1 MKKITYMLMLF
12 LCFTNIV
19 KAQDFAPSQQAQGLL
34 ESKNVTVDYTTGI
47 FHYHIPVCTLRSG
60 DFELPVTVNYTGRG
74 VKQGE
79 EPGLL
84 GYNWTLNT
92 GGVVTRT
99 IRGGVAD
106 EDGYSG
112 FLWSPTASLDG
123 VNQRK
128 YDGESDIFTAS
139 FNGRSITFIIR
150 FYSYKIQAVPLEK
163 TNVRIESEGS
173 DIQIDGWVITDEQG
187 NRYIFRQKEWTANIY
202 KEDAISDNGV
212 RNKTYVSSWYLSRV
226 EPLNGEPIEFI
237 YQEDV
242 LPSGEQSGILATDYY
257 YWYDSRY
264 EYGRPMQDRPINFS
278 KYQKEFNKYLRLAH
292 DCIGAYSSELQLQ
305 GFASN
310 FATATDWILN
320 PVFNPNAGLL
330 ELNTKVMGIAASI
343 KNISNVS
350 SELLRVL
357 NNLVNVY
364 SGASS
369 GNAQQAC
376 TFFKAA
382 RNCVVNCLNEVV
394 QIDSKEVRN
403 CTEFTVRSPLLAR
416 IQSADRVVKMQY
428 VSYLMGKRLSH
439 IQEQDCY
446 GMRVSTTYFELDNR
460 FNLSRVQLS
469 GNGLSGQLDF
479 TYYQRPEGN
488 YGYDYHGYPIRLS
501 TIGNKF
507 PIGMDDEAV
516 KSTYLKEISLLHGG
530 SVTADY
536 ERNSG
541 LCGMRI
547 KSLVLKSDNSDNA
560 SDTISYQYPF
570 PGIWVYNDI
579 LNMETVDY
587 VGFSDI
593 VKKSRIQPGGFFC
606 LASGNNGIYYPY
618 VIEHTYGKGSRA
630 YRFHVPE
637 RNLDK
642 KWMTFAFWLYGL
654 PLSTAT
660 YDEAGH
666 LKQLVKNT
674 YYTDISFEEADKGYM
689 LGENTSYFVQ
699 TNLFPYNKVQLQ
711 IQAYSYYMD
720 KKKLEDYYKQQGRVL
735 LYSDGLTSY
744 YTSPYEELYVPNVE
758 PRTRILLPEQH
769 YELRFGG
776 ATLLKEQSVYQFDG
790 EVTHAI
796 SYTDTETFASGTPF
810 HKVEYVYD
818 NAQSVYPTREI
829 QSGSK
834 GNATTIVTQHV
845 VEMGNGTDET
855 ISMMRSHNILAPVVK
870 QQRLENGVL
879 QEEKVYVYQVL
890 ETDSVCYAGLSGQY
904 KYVPESP
911 EEVPAVSDT
920 VLFAYGKA
928 NYILENTYAYQIM
941 GHSYPVIRHTDRKET
956 VSFCPGKLRFPLL
969 KAKGVFPSAIA
980 AGDLRVDESTISSEE
995 SSFKMSK
1002 DIILPRAVQF
1012 CAEVDKLDILSMS
1025 LDYLDYARTPE
1036 HRILMDIIR
1045 SMAHPETPPAWTL
1058 DEMLFMISSY
1068 RENNEEKGARFEQTY
1083 IQLAQEIPTFSMR
1096 WTEVSTL
1103 IAQVVDINN
1112 KACLA
1117 YYFQLEDA
1125 SYTSVYETYTLSD
1138 IPDSKKMRLYVVS
1151 RNASVPIRYSIVHAG
1166 GTATGEFVTPA
1177 SVSNYRLQTFE
1188 LNLSGY
1194 TGISSL
1200 VIEHPK
1206 KVLYM
1211 AVVPEGTSFEAASYN
1226 SDGTVFL
1233 QFTQDGEMEMYKY
1246 DSYGYLES
1254 VTDADGR
1261 ALKRM
1266 ENQTITKH

>member
-1 MKKITYMLMLF
+1 M
-12 LCFTNIV
+12 
-19 KAQDFAPSQQAQGLL
+19 
-34 ESKNVTVDYTTGI
+34 
-47 FHYHIPVCTLRSG
+47 
-60 DFELPVTVNYTGRG
+60 
-74 VKQGE
+74 
-79 EPGLL
+79 
-84 GYNWTLNT
+84 
-92 GGVVTRT
+92 
-99 IRGGVAD
+99 
-106 EDGYSG
+106 
-112 FLWSPTASLDG
+112 
-123 VNQRK
+123 
-128 YDGESDIFTAS
+128 
-139 FNGRSITFIIR
+139 
-150 FYSYKIQAVPLEK
+150 
-163 TNVRIESEGS
+163 
-173 DIQIDGWVITDEQG
+173 
-187 NRYIFRQKEWTANIY
+187 
-202 KEDAISDNGV
+202 

-226 EPLNGEPIEFI
+226 EPLNGEPIEFV

-242 LPSGEQSGILATDYY
+242 LPSGEQSGILTTDYY

-264 EYGRPMQDRPINFS
+264 EYGKLMQDRPLNFS
-278 KYQKEFNKYLRLAH
+278 KYRQEYNEALRFARECL
-292 DCIGAYSSELQLQ
+292 GAYSFETQLN
-305 GFASN
+305 GFSSN
-310 FATATDWILN
+310 FTTATDWILN
-320 PVFNPNAGLL
+320 PVFRPNAGLL
-330 ELNTKVMGIAASI
+330 EQNTKVMGIAASI
-343 KNISNVS
+343 MDISNVS
-350 SELLRVL
+350 SELLGIL
-357 NNLVNVY
+357 NKLVNVY
-364 SGASS
+364 SAAQS
-369 GNAQQAC
+369 GNAQRAC
-376 TFFKAA
+376 IYFEIA

-428 VSYLMGKRLSH
+428 VSYPMGKRLSY
-439 IQEQDCY
+439 IQEQDRY
-446 GMRVSTTYFELDNR
+446 GGQVSTTYFELDNR

-469 GNGLSGQLDF
+469 GNGLSGLINF
-479 TYYQRPEGN
+479 TYYQCPEGN

-507 PIGMDDEAV
+507 PTGMDDEAV

-547 KSLVLKSDNSDNA
+547 KSLVLKSDNPGNV
-560 SDTISYQYPF
+560 SDTISYQYPL
-570 PGIWVYNDI
+570 PGIWAYDDI
-579 LNMETVDY
+579 RNVETVAY
-587 VGFSDI
+587 EGFFDV
-593 VKKSRIQPGGFFC
+593 VKKSRIQSGGLSC

-618 VIEHTYGKGSRA
+618 VIERTHGKGSRA
-630 YRFHVPE
+630 YRFHVPG
-637 RNLDK
+637 RNPGN

-666 LKQLVKNT
+666 LEQLVKNT
-674 YYTDISFEEADKGYM
+674 YYTDLPFEEADKKYI
-689 LGENTSYFVQ
+689 LGENASYFVQ
-699 TNLFPYNKVQLQ
+699 TNLFPYNKVQPQ

-735 LYSDGLTSY
+735 LYSDGLSY
-744 YTSPYEELYVPNVE
+744 HYVSPYEELYLPNVE
-758 PRTRILLPEQH
+758 PRTHILLPEQH

-796 SYTDTETFASGTPF
+796 SYTDTETFASGAPF

-845 VEMGNGTDET
+845 AEMGNSANET

-890 ETDSVCYAGLSGQY
+890 ETDSACYAGLSEQY

-941 GHSYPVIRHTDRKET
+941 GHSYPAIRHTDRKET

-969 KAKGVFPSAIA
+969 KAKGVSPSAIA

-1025 LDYLDYARTPE
+1025 RDYLDYARTPE

-1058 DEMLFMISSY
+1058 DEMLSILSSY
-1068 RENNEEKGARFEQTY
+1068 RENNYEKGIRFEQTY
-1083 IQLAQEIPTFSMR
+1083 IQLAKDVPTFIMR
-1096 WTEVSTL
+1096 WNDVSTL
-1103 IAQVVDINN
+1103 IAQVVGINR
-1112 KACLA
+1112 KAFLA

-1125 SYTSVYETYTLSD
+1125 SYTSVYETFTLSD
-1138 IPDSKKMRLYVVS
+1138 IPDSQKIRLYVVS
-1151 RNASVPIRYSIVHAG
+1151 HNASIPIRYRIVHAG

-1177 SVSNYRLQTFE
+1177 SVSTYRLQTFE

-1211 AVVPEGTSFEAASYN
+1211 AIVPEGTSFEAASYN

-1246 DSYGYLES
+1246 DGYGCLES

-1261 ALKRM
+1261 VLKRM

>member
-1 MKKITYMLMLF
+1 MLF

-19 KAQDFAPSQQAQGLL
+19 KAQDFKPSQQAQGLL
-34 ESKNVTVDYTTGI
+34 ENKNVTVDYTTGI

-112 FLWSPTASLDG
+112 FLWSPTASPDG

-278 KYQKEFNKYLRLAH
+278 KYRKEFNENLQLAH
-292 DCIGAYSSELQLQ
+292 ECIGAYSSELQLK
-305 GFASN
+305 GFASS

-330 ELNTKVMGIAASI
+330 EQNTKVMGVVASI
-343 KNISNVS
+343 KNISGVS
-350 SELLRVL
+350 NELIKVL
-357 NNLVNVY
+357 NSLVNAY
-364 SGASS
+364 SGAQS
-369 GNAQQAC
+369 GNAQLAC
-376 TFFKAA
+376 TCFKAA

-416 IQSADRVVKMQY
+416 IRSADRVVKMQY
-428 VSYLMGKRLSH
+428 VSYLMGKRLSY

-469 GNGLSGQLDF
+469 GNGLSGQLDL

-507 PIGMDDEAV
+507 PTGMDDEAV

-536 ERNSG
+536 EGNSG

-547 KSLVLKSDNSDNA
+547 KSLVLKNDNSDNA
-560 SDTISYQYPF
+560 SDTISYQYPL

-587 VGFSDI
+587 VGFSDR
-593 VKKSRIQPGGFFC
+593 VKKSRIQPGGLSC
-606 LASGNNGIYYPY
+606 LAGGNNGIYYPY
-618 VIEHTYGKGSRA
+618 VIEHTHGKGSRA

-674 YYTDISFEEADKGYM
+674 YYTDISFEEADKEYM
-689 LGENTSYFVQ
+689 LGENASYFVQ
-699 TNLFPYNKVQLQ
+699 THLFPYNKAQFQ

-720 KKKLEDYYKQQGRVL
+720 KKKLEDYYRQQGQFL

-758 PRTRILLPEQH
+758 PRTRILLPEQL

-776 ATLLKEQSVYQFDG
+776 ATLLKEQSVYRFDG

-845 VEMGNGTDET
+845 AEMGNGTDET

-890 ETDSVCYAGLSGQY
+890 ETDSACYAGLSEQY

-920 VLFAYGKA
+920 VLFAYGEA

-969 KAKGVFPSAIA
+969 KAKGVSPSAIA
-980 AGDLRVDESTISSEE
+980 AGDSRVDESTISSEE
-995 SSFKMSK
+995 SSFRMSK

-1025 LDYLDYARTPE
+1025 QDYLDYARTPE

-1045 SMAHPETPPAWTL
+1045 SMAHPETPPTWTL
-1058 DEMLFMISSY
+1058 DEMLSMISSY

-1083 IQLAQEIPTFSMR
+1083 IQLAKEIPTFSMR
-1096 WTEVSTL
+1096 WAEVSTL
-1103 IAQVVDINN
+1103 IAQVVGINN

-1125 SYTSVYETYTLSD
+1125 GYTSVYETYTLSD

-1151 RNASVPIRYSIVHAG
+1151 RNASIPIRYRIVHAG

-1177 SVSNYRLQTFE
+1177 SVSEYRLQTFE

-1261 ALKRM
+1261 ILKRM